1 MNTDK
6 LIKHAA
12 NGFLV
17 VSLSLGLLLLV
28 VAPVTVRLLRVDD
41 PAHRSNYRIISNGQA
56 FKVQSRARNWPFW
69 QNHHATGT
77 QPTLEDAKRAIDSLV
92 AHHAQDKRSP
102 WKPVE

>member
-12 NGFLV
+12 TWLLAF
-17 VSLSLGLLLLV
+17 SLSLGLLLLV
-28 VAPVTVRLLRVDD
+28 IAPVTVRLLRIDD

-69 QNHHATGT
+69 QDHPAIHI
-77 QPTLEDAKRAIDSLV
+77 QPTLEDAKRAINSLV